1 MNGVPQGSLVPSER
15 LVDYIMDVFEVT
27 SINELELTEG
37 AGYQVYTTKYERNLV
52 AKSRYIE
59 KKI

>member
-37 AGYQVYTTKYERNLV
+37 AGHQVYTTKYERNLV

>member
-1 MNGVPQGSLVPSER
+1 
-15 LVDYIMDVFEVT
+15 MDVFVVT

-37 AGYQVYTTKYERNLV
+37 AGHQVYTTKYERNLV
-52 AKSRYIE
+52 AKCRYIE